1 MSSLK
6 KNIIYNYISQF
17 YVTLIGIVLLPLY
30 IKYMG
35 AEAYGLV
42 GFFAM
47 LQAWF
52 MVLDLGLTP
61 TISRETARYMGGSS
75 DSLSFRRLFRSL
87 SIIFMLIAF
96 AGGGILFI
104 SSNLVA
110 NRWLSFESIAVD
122 DVVLCIQIIAVIVAL
137 RWLGGLYRGVVSG
150 AENLVWLSVFN
161 ILIATARF
169 PLVLLTMLVC
179 GFTPNV
185 FFIHQLVVATV
196 EIVAL
201 YAKSSR
207 ILPKKK
213 QLKGTIGWSMSPVKT
228 VLKFS
233 LSIAFTSAVWVFV
246 TQTDKLILSG
256 ILGLEEYG
264 YFTLA
269 VLVANGILV
278 IAGPITNAVMPR
290 MARLHAEGKH
300 TEMIAVYRKAT
311 QLVAVIAG
319 SVSTVLIA
327 MAEPLLSVWT
337 GNTDIAAKA
346 APILQLYSAG
356 NLLLSMSAF
365 SYYLQYAKGQLKY
378 HLIGNV
384 VLAALLIPSVIYFSI
399 LFGSVGAGWVWLT
412 MNIVFFGAWV
422 AFVHH
427 KIEPGL
433 HFSWLCNDVFR
444 VIIPGVTVGFFIFSF
459 LMEQKIFDPINEV
472 ICIGIFSVIIFTV
485 SALSSNV
492 TRANVMKR
500 LKFFGGA

>member
-6 KNIIYNYISQF
+6 KNIVYNYISQF

-75 DSLSFRRLFRSL
+75 SSLSFRRLFRSL
-87 SIIFMLIAF
+87 SVIFMLIAF
-96 AGGGILFI
+96 TGGGILFI
-104 SSNLVA
+104 SSNLIA
-110 NRWLSFESIAVD
+110 NRWLSFESIAVHE
-122 DVVLCIQIIAVIVAL
+122 VVLCIQIIAVIVAL

-161 ILIATARF
+161 IMIATARF
-169 PLVLLTMLVC
+169 PLVLLTMWEC
-179 GFTPNV
+179 GFTPDV
-185 FFIHQLVVATV
+185 FFIHQLIVAIV
-196 EIVAL
+196 EIAVL
-201 YAKSSR
+201 YVKSSR
-207 ILPKKK
+207 ILPKKE
-213 QLKGTIGWSMSPVKT
+213 QLAGTIGWSMSPVKT

-246 TQTDKLILSG
+246 TQTDKLVLSG
-256 ILGLEEYG
+256 ILDLEEYG

-300 TEMIAVYRKAT
+300 TELIVVYRKAT

-319 SVSTVLIA
+319 SVSIVLIA
-327 MAEPLLSVWT
+327 TAEPLLLLWT
-337 GNTDIAAKA
+337 GNTDISSKA
-346 APILQLYSAG
+346 SPVLQLYSAG

-378 HLIGNV
+378 HLIGNL

-399 LFGSVGAGWVWLT
+399 IFGSVGAGWVWLT
-412 MNIVFFGAWV
+412 MNIIFFAAWV
-422 AFVHH
+422 SYVHH
-427 KIEPGL
+427 KLEPGL
-433 HFSWLCNDVFR
+433 HVLWLKYDVLKVLLPT
-444 VIIPGVTVGFFIFSF
+444 VIFGFLFNCF
-459 LMEQKIFDPINEV
+459 LQRINELIYLLV
-472 ICIGIFSVIIFTV
+472 
-485 SALSSNV
+485 LSSVVLTVAVVSSDFRKLLLNYLP
-492 TRANVMKR
+492 KR
-500 LKFFGGA
+500 FF